1 MTLTAVTNA
10 RAYDWPTWFL
20 GIFRSF
26 ISGGSAAMVSGLTS
40 IGIAPDKFNLSSSVG
55 NTLKLMGVMF
65 LFQGGYRMFEFLQL
79 HGAPDQLAAQ
89 LDTAVAAAKQ
99 SQIVA
104 GQAQEAAGQAVQ
116 AVESAKAIAP
126 EVAKP
131 DK

>member
-1 MTLTAVTNA
+1 MTLTAVANA
-10 RAYDWPTWFL
+10 RSYDWPTWLL

-79 HGAPDQLAAQ
+79 HGAPDQIQESLK
-89 LDTAVAAAKQ
+89 VAADATAKAGGAIATAQ
-99 SQIVA
+99 SQVA
-104 GQAQEAAGQAVQ
+104 E
-116 AVESAKAIAP
+116 KD
-126 EVAKP
+126 